1 MSIFVAITIA
11 LIVGKVLCMAYNKMP
26 SDVLALFII
35 AVTLV
40 TTTLST
46 EEALSCFSSPT
57 VILVGVL
64 SVLVAGLI
72 HSGVLHW
79 IVKNPLGTPSN
90 RKKALLRIMLPASI
104 ISAFISNIAVVQLFI
119 PVIKIWSKRLKI
131 APSRLLI
138 PLSYASTLGGL
149 CSLIGNTPNLVVAE
163 FYSNKTGQQMDF
175 FEPLIPGLFCTAI
188 GIISVVL
195 LHRFIP
201 IRRSPEENFESSAEY
216 TVELMV
222 PTDCP
227 HVGETIEEASLFN
240 VPGGQLIEIVRF
252 DREVISPVPP
262 DEFILGGDRLVYSG
276 HINDILE
283 LRNTHGMVNATH
295 HVFSVSEINSNRKLQ
310 MASVDANS
318 PLIGKRMID
327 IEFENRNGI
336 VLVAAAREGERI
348 IGSPREVE
356 LRSGDTLLFEGSKL
370 IPENFEGNLNFFDHV
385 ALPQNNKKMILS
397 SLIMVGM
404 VLLTTVG
411 DMKLLNA
418 GFLAAIIMGVTRCFS
433 VEQLQRS
440 INWKMLM
447 IFAGSVCLGR
457 AIEVTGIAQSI
468 ANGLI
473 SVSGTNTILVL
484 SIIAIT
490 ATLFTEF
497 ISNTTAAA
505 VFTPIAIH
513 TANTLDVNPMAF
525 VISLMIAVSCS
536 FATPIGSDTNT
547 LVYGP
552 GGYKFFDYMRIGI
565 YMNII
570 MLIANIFIVSLLYL

>member
-149 CSLIGNTPNLVVAE
+149 CSIIGNTPNLVVAE

-318 PLIGKRMID
+318 PLIGQRMID

-418 GFLAAIIMGVTRCFS
+418 GFLAAIVMGVTRCFS

-484 SIIAIT
+484 SIIAVT

-547 LVYGP
+547 LIYGP

-570 MLIANIFIVSLLYL
+570 MLVANIFIVSLLYL

>member
-318 PLIGKRMID
+318 PLIGQRMID

-484 SIIAIT
+484 SIIAVT